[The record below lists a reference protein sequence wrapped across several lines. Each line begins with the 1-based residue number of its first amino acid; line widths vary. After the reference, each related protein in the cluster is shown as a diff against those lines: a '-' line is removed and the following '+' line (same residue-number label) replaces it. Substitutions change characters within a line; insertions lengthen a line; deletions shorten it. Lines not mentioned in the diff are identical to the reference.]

1 MTHNDPQWATR
12 WATVKSKE
20 QQEDKISCNNPNSST
35 ISYKE

>member
-12 WATVKSKE
+12 WATVKSE
-20 QQEDKISCNNPNSST
+20 QQREEKMSRNNLST